1 MALAFVLLLVGCS
14 RPYDASYDTRVSA
27 PAYVG
32 ASPRIL
38 VDQGHHNRH
47 TLSGTYKPFAE
58 VLRSDGCSVNGSS
71 GRMTRAA
78 LEGVQLLVIP
88 AALGTDDQNTTPA
101 FSGPEVDTIVT
112 WIAAG
117 GSLLLITDHFP
128 FGDAVKNLASP
139 LGVQFS
145 GGMTFDP
152 VHHDATTDD
161 DSRLEFSRQNGL
173 LTSHPI
179 TEGRAQSERVNRVV
193 TFTGQAVR
201 ASKGDPLL
209 RLSRSA
215 VNRAAFPRVIRN
227 GGDTRVEVTFGP
239 PTSAEGWA
247 QAVALEYGK
256 GRVVVL
262 GEAAM
267 VSAQRDGGKPIG
279 MNVPHTDNRQ
289 FLLNTIH
296 WLTRL

>member
-58 VLRSDGCSVNGSS
+58 LLRSDGCSVNGLS

-101 FSGPEVDTIVT
+101 FSGTEVDTIVT
-112 WIAAG
+112 WVAAG

-128 FGDAVKNLASP
+128 FGDAVKNLAAP

-152 VHHDATTDD
+152 VNHDAAANDD
-161 DSRLEFSRQNGL
+161 TRLEFSRQNGL
-173 LTSHPI
+173 LASHPI
-179 TEGRAQSERVNRVV
+179 IEGRAQSERVNRVV

-201 ASKGDPLL
+201 ASKGEPLL
-209 RLSRSA
+209 RLSPSA
-215 VNRAAFPRVIRN
+215 VNRAAFPRVVRN

-239 PTSAEGWA
+239 PASAEGWA
-247 QAVALEYGK
+247 QAVALEYGR

-267 VSAQRDGGKPIG
+267 VTAQRDGGKPIG
-279 MNVPHTDNRQ
+279 MNVPNTDNRQ